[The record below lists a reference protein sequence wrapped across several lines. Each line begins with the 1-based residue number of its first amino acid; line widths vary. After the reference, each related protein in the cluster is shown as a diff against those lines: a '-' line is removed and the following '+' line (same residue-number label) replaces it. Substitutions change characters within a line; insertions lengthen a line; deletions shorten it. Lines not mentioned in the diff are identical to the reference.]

1 MKVAIIG
8 GGWAGLAA
16 AVELTAGGAQVTLFE
31 AGQTLGGRARSV
43 SVQGQILDNGQHI
56 LLGAYRETLS
66 LMQRV
71 GVNPEHCLQRLPLTI
86 LDNAGF
92 HLALPQ
98 LPAPFHL
105 ALGLITAKGIGFR
118 DKIKAAWWMDRLKR
132 QGFNLPADSTV
143 SAWLDAGKQQGAIR
157 RQLWEPLCLAA
168 LNTPA
173 QRASAQIFANVLKDS
188 LGSPHRSDTDFLIPK
203 RPLGELLPEPAKIWL
218 EAHGTKIHLSHR
230 VNNLVGTTVD
240 GERFDAV
247 IVAVS
252 PHHAPKLL
260 PGSNPLTA
268 FEPIAT
274 VYLQFDQAVQLPFPL
289 VNLSSGIGQW
299 TVDRGN
305 GLIACVL
312 SGHGTGNSS
321 WETLNNAELVNVLC
335 SELTVFGICQQ
346 PLWHKI
352 IIEKRA
358 TFSCQPNLV
367 RPTIKTT
374 HPKVFQIGDHTW
386 AKYPAT
392 LEGAVRSGL
401 FAAQQLLNPDSAPPI

>member
-1 MKVAIIG
+1 MKVAVIG

-16 AVELTAGGAQVTLFE
+16 AVELTAGGAHVTLFD

-43 SVQGQILDNGQHI
+43 SIQGQTLDNGQHI

-92 HLALPQ
+92 HLALPN

-105 ALGLITAKGIGFR
+105 ALGLITAKGISTSN
-118 DKIKAAWWMDRLKR
+118 KIKAAWWMDQLKR
-132 QGFNLPADSTV
+132 RKFKLPADSTV
-143 SAWLDAGKQQGAIR
+143 SAWLDTGNQQGAIR
-157 RQLWEPLCLAA
+157 HQLWEPLCLAA

-203 RPLGELLPEPAKIWL
+203 RPLGELLPEPAKTWL
-218 EAHGTKIHLSHR
+218 EAHGAKIHLSHR
-230 VNNLVGTTVD
+230 VKNLVGTAVD
-240 GERFDAV
+240 DEQFDAV
-247 IVAVS
+247 IVAVA
-252 PHHAPKLL
+252 PQHAAKLL
-260 PGSNPLTA
+260 PDSNQLTQ

-274 VYLQFDQAVQLPFPL
+274 VYLQFDQAVQLPFQV
-289 VNLSSGIGQW
+289 VNLAGQW
-299 TVDRGN
+299 AIDRGN

-312 SGHGTGNSS
+312 SGHSTGNPA
-321 WETLNNAELVNVLC
+321 WETLSKAELVNVLC
-335 SELTVFGICQQ
+335 SELTAFGICHQ
-346 PLWHKI
+346 PLGHKI

-367 RPTIKTT
+367 RPPIKTA
-374 HPKVFQIGDHTW
+374 HPNVFQIGDHTW
-386 AKYPAT
+386 AEYPAT
-392 LEGAVRSGL
+392 IEGAVRSGL
-401 FAAQQLLNPDSAPPI
+401 FAAKQLLNLDSTLPI